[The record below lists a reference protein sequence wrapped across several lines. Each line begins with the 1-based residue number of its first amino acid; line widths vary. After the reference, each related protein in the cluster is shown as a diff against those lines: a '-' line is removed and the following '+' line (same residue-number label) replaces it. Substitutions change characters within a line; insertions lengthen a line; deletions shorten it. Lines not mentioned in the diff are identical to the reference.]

1 MIKVKVCGLTRE
13 CDIEYAN
20 IVRPDFI
27 GFVFAPQSRRRVM
40 PDQAACLR
48 TKLGAGICVVGVF
61 VNAPIDDIVDLLRGG
76 VIAAVQLHGREND
89 DYIEALASRTNAP
102 IIKAFKV
109 TERSDIESAQRT
121 RANYPLLD
129 NGEGGTGRSF
139 DWTLAEPLARNYFL
153 AGGLTPDNV
162 LVAAARLHPYG
173 IDMSSGVETD
183 GVKDFDKMKAVVE
196 RVRNFG

>member
-40 PDQAACLR
+40 PDQAARLR
-48 TKLGAGICVVGVF
+48 TKLSAGICVVGVF

-76 VIAAVQLHGREND
+76 VIDAVQLHGREND